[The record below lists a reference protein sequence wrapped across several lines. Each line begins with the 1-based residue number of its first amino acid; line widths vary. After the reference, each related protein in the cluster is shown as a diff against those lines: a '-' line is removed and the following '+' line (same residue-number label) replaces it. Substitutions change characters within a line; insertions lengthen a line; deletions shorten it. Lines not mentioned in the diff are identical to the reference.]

1 MQVIYKEIAEY
12 IGRTEANIKY
22 MKKQN
27 PKQLEILTLGAICKK
42 YNIDIKDLKALND
55 MKKNITS
62 INELKE

>member
-27 PKQLEILTLGAICKK
+27 PKQLEVLTLGAICKK

-55 MKKNITS
+55 MKKNISS

>member
-62 INELKE
+62 ISELKE

>member
-27 PKQLEILTLGAICKK
+27 PKQLELISIGAICKK
-42 YNIDIKDLKALND
+42 YNIELKDLKALIQ
-55 MKKNITS
+55 MKEGIKW
-62 INELKE
+62 KEY

>member
-27 PKQLEILTLGAICKK
+27 PKQLQVLTIGAICRK
-42 YNIDIKDLKALND
+42 YNIDIKDLKALYD

-62 INELKE
+62 IDQLKE